1 MKFDLELHIILIVF
15 VQNDVIIHQSS
26 YTLHHCILTWKGK
39 PLQEERRMVITCDSI
54 IHDGNGNDNDS
65 GIVASINGNTYNMT
79 DESYAI
85 RLLYVEA

>member
-1 MKFDLELHIILIVF
+1 MKRKATTRRKK
-15 VQNDVIIHQSS
+15 NG
-26 YTLHHCILTWKGK
+26 HH
-39 PLQEERRMVITCDSI
+39 DSI
-54 IHDGNGNDNDS
+54 IHDGNVNDNDS